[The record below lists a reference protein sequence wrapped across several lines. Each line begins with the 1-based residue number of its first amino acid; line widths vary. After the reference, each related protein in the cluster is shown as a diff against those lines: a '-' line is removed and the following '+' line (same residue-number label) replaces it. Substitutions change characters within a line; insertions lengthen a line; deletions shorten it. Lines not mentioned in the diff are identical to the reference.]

1 MLVELALI
9 CTVAISL
16 NQHKCFN
23 TQRESGRGTMKKICE
38 ALSSTVLFNG
48 LDHSVFHQYCMK
60 TTVRL
65 VWKGEVI
72 ANEGDLCPGIGIII
86 DGQIALQKYTSS
98 GDFATI
104 ELLSAGDIFG
114 EDLMF
119 GTHKTFM
126 NTIEAVSNSK
136 IIMVPRDMLNTMLQ
150 QNPVIME
157 NFLTVLSDRVLAQ
170 SRRIS
175 LLSQKSLRQK
185 ISSYLLELLREQ
197 REEEAADP
205 QPTRSVVSTQAV
217 ELPVSKEVVARLL
230 AMPRPSFSRE
240 LITME
245 RDGLIRV
252 SGRVIWLLDI
262 EGLERGMVETLRRDR
277 N

>member
-1 MLVELALI
+1 
-9 CTVAISL
+9 
-16 NQHKCFN
+16 
-23 TQRESGRGTMKKICE
+23 MKKICE
-38 ALSSTVLFNG
+38 ALSGTVLFNG
-48 LDHSVFHQYCMK
+48 LNHEAFHQYCMK

-119 GTHKTFM
+119 GTHKFFT
-126 NTIEAVSNSK
+126 NTVEAVTNSK
-136 IIMVPRDMLNTMLQ
+136 IILVPRDMLNTMLQ
-150 QNPVIME
+150 DNPVIME
-157 NFLTVLSDRVLAQ
+157 NFLSVLSDRVLSQ
-170 SRRIS
+170 NRRIS

-197 REEEAADP
+197 REEEANDP
-205 QPTRSVVSTQAV
+205 PVRSVVSTQAV

-262 EGLERGMVETLRRDR
+262 DGLERGMVETLRRDR
-277 N
+277 A